1 MGRKLVCKK
10 SLQTI
15 TMATLTKK
23 ELLETIGEL
32 LDDKRIK
39 TTIENCQHF
48 DACYNI
54 RDKILKIQFYD
65 DKRGLT

>member
-1 MGRKLVCKK
+1 M
-10 SLQTI
+10 
-15 TMATLTKK
+15 LTKK
-23 ELLETIGEL
+23 DLLEAIGEL

-65 DKRGLT
+65 DKRRLT